1 MACITCIHLNVK
13 EHPMIQWYCRKNN
26 KAIKDI
32 YSFPDWCP
40 NDDVIDDD

>member
-1 MACITCIHLNVK
+1 MVCITCIHLNVK
-13 EHPMIQWYCRKNN
+13 EHPTIQWYCRKNN
-26 KAIKDI
+26 KIIKDI